1 MERTVRKSGVTRYE
15 TFRIAAEHAA
25 REDSGMQPLLTT
37 VTLTKAQRTEQTV
50 LRVIA
55 DGIIKPHERTELREV
70 LSDLR
75 DTNDVVYL
83 DTLAAKAGYA
93 NFDDAA

>member
-1 MERTVRKSGVTRYE
+1 
-15 TFRIAAEHAA
+15 
-25 REDSGMQPLLTT
+25 MQPLLTT

-55 DGIIKPHERTELREV
+55 DGIIKPHERIELREV
-70 LSDLR
+70 LSDLEGAARHADNRERFAQAIKR